1 MNIIYFLNIYPTKH
15 KLVAH
20 DEMLEM
26 SRRGHH
32 INVVA
37 VWGGE
42 KDKISKL
49 PFKVYYLENK
59 ICVLKNILLLTQ
71 LRKKYIQHLLL
82 LKKYLG
88 LQDSLKFLSSYRTL
102 LQMNIDRIHTHFA
115 SNAALKGYLCS
126 KFLGV
131 PFSCTGHGSELL
143 LYPEPYL
150 KELILNAHPF
160 ITISNYNQKLLSQRY
175 QIPSDTIKVN
185 YCGVNPDY
193 FKRSGLPYP
202 DEFTIVSVTALR
214 EIKGIRYLI
223 KACKILISQI
233 KDYHCIIIG
242 SGEEYEDLMKLV
254 TDYQLENVVRLVGAI
269 KSDAIRDYLLKAS
282 VFVLPSLSEGIPVAV
297 MEAMSMELPVIATN
311 ITGLPEII
319 DDGVNGYLVPPQ
331 DPKALADKI
340 MDLYKNPEKRTVFG
354 KAARRKIEAKFNLKK
369 NVARFEEL
377 LSQVHQE

>member
-1 MNIIYFLNIYPTKH
+1 MNILYFLNFYPTKH

-26 SRRGHH
+26 SRRGHQ
-32 INVVA
+32 ITVIA

-42 KDKISKL
+42 KEKSKGL
-49 PFKVYYLENK
+49 PFIVHYVDNK
-59 ICVLKNILLLTQ
+59 IRLQRIIPLLFQ
-71 LRKKYIQHLLL
+71 FGNKGLRHFLL
-82 LKKYLG
+82 LKKHLG
-88 LQDSLKFLSSYRTL
+88 FRDSLKFISNYRL
-102 LQMNIDRIHTHFA
+102 FIKVNPDHIHAHFA
-115 SNAALKGYLCS
+115 NNAALKGYLLS
-126 KFLGV
+126 KFLNV

-185 YCGVNPDY
+185 YCGVDIDY
-193 FKRSGLPYP
+193 FKRSGFPYS
-202 DEFTIVSVTALR
+202 DEFTLVSVTALR
-214 EIKGIRYLI
+214 EIKGIQYLI
-223 KACKILISQI
+223 EACKILISQI

-254 TDYQLENVVRLVGAI
+254 TDYQLENVVRLIGAI
-269 KSDAIRDYLLKAS
+269 EPDAISDYLLKAS
-282 VFVLPSLSEGIPVAV
+282 VFVLPSLSEGIPIAI
-297 MEAMSMELPVIATN
+297 MEAMAMELPVIATN